1 MKGKIPFHVR
11 KRLPRT
17 PFFDGAAHSGPD
29 KSLAGGHDHHDE
41 DADGD
46 IPRIRQAV
54 RARRTDGGGVP
65 LSRGGDGA
73 VRVYKRIEFCAAGE
87 SLLLFLPAYT
97 LFVYGIIV
105 DLHLQ
110 KMVDICA

>member
-1 MKGKIPFHVR
+1 MILQTTLLNPPVR
-11 KRLPRT
+11 VI
-17 PFFDGAAHSGPD
+17 GQ
-29 KSLAGGHDHHDE
+29 LAD
-41 DADGD
+41 
-46 IPRIRQAV
+46 AV
-54 RARRTDGGGVP
+54 RRSGAGAGATEPDRQRARP
-65 LSRGGDGA
+65 SGDGV

>member
-1 MKGKIPFHVR
+1 MADAVR
-11 KRLPRT
+11 RSRAGA
-17 PFFDGAAHSGPD
+17 GAAEPD
-29 KSLAGGHDHHDE
+29 
-41 DADGD
+41 
-46 IPRIRQAV
+46 RQ
-54 RARRTDGGGVP
+54 RARP
-65 LSRGGDGA
+65 GGDGA